1 MSKNK
6 TESKDQLRI
15 QEDRVRRRNIW
26 ANSIK
31 EDENETWEGSEDK
44 LRFFLYDELEMNDE
58 LYVERADRA
67 SRRGGVKIIAIT
79 LIEQFLLS
87 Y

>member
-1 MSKNK
+1 MSRQYWRRWKWNMGRHRGW
-6 TESKDQLRI
+6 TE
-15 QEDRVRRRNIW
+15 V
-26 ANSIK
+26 
-31 EDENETWEGSEDK
+31 
-44 LRFFLYDELEMNDE
+44 FLYDELEMNDE